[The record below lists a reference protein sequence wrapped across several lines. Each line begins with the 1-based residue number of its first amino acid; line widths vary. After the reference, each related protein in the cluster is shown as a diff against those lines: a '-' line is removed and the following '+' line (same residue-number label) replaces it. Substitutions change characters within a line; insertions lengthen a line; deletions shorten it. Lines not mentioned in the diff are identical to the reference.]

1 MLEIYSGLPQLKF
14 IFVLFISFFSFFT
27 ANNSKAAEKINIKF
41 EEMSIPFTIN
51 QLSNLESYKN
61 DSTEVIDWFKKNGFL
76 KLFEI
81 SKFLDFPVFKEESLN
96 RQVLRSWVGRKI
108 LSELSNTI
116 LIPNDNDG
124 NEIFNTI
131 ENLLEVKKE
140 VSTLD
145 ILKALPSEEIALDI
159 DNLILIISSWKN
171 ELAKQQNLVEK
182 LKSLEKTNNRL
193 LKNRLTGYDPET
205 ITVNRKVYY
214 SHRVDPLTIELW
226 KRKDETSEKDLI
238 IFMPGLGGNI
248 NNFKWIGSELSK
260 RGWPVLFVDHEGSN
274 SETLLEVLEGNDVI
288 PSSADLFLYRFKDLD
303 AVIKAHNNGKYGL
316 ANNSYILMGHSLGA
330 LVAFLYEGNLPKEG
344 LNNRCNIALKDFAV
358 TNLSKLLQCQ
368 LSEIPLP
375 EINNLNKAKGIIG
388 FNSFGSLV
396 WPKEKDSGI
405 EMPVLFIGGTY
416 DLITPLISEQFK
428 VFLSTTSNPL
438 NRFLII
444 EGASHFSPIRIS
456 ENYSK
461 DIESNDIFKI
471 NKSFIGSNPNLVQNL
486 SLKVIIEFLENMKKN
501 ESIKIMKNQT
511 ESNLDFHILD
521 RKTLK
526 NIINN

>member
-1 MLEIYSGLPQLKF
+1 MKF

-51 QLSNLESYKN
+51 QLSNLENYKN

-116 LIPNDNDG
+116 LVPNDKDG
-124 NEIFNTI
+124 IEIFNTI

-145 ILKALPSEEIALDI
+145 ILKALPSEEISLDI

-171 ELAKQQNLVEK
+171 ELAKQQNLIEK
-182 LKSLEKTNNRL
+182 LNSLEKTNSYF
-193 LKNRLTGYDPET
+193 LKKKANEYDPE
-205 ITVNRKVYY
+205 ILIVNRKVYS
-214 SHRVDPLTIELW
+214 SHRVDPLKIELW
-226 KRKDETSEKDLI
+226 RSTTETSEKDLI
-238 IFMPGLGGNI
+238 IFMPGLGGDI
-248 NNFKWIGSELSK
+248 KNFRWIGNELSK
-260 RGWPVLFVDHEGSN
+260 RGWPILFIDHKGSN
-274 SETLLEVLEGNDVI
+274 SAALLEVLEGSNVI
-288 PSSADLFLYRFKDLD
+288 PSSVDLFLYRIKDLA
-303 AVIKAHNNGKYGL
+303 AVIKAHNNGKFGL
-316 ANNSYILMGHSLGA
+316 ENNSYILMGHSLGA
-330 LVAFLYEGNLPKEG
+330 LIAFLYEGNLPMDG
-344 LNNRCNIALKDFAV
+344 LNERCKIALKDLSL
-358 TNLSKLLQCQ
+358 TNLSKLVQCQ
-368 LSEIPLP
+368 LNEIPLP
-375 EINNLNKAKGIIG
+375 KINNQNKAKGIIG
-388 FNSFGSLV
+388 FNSFGSII
-396 WPKEKDSGI
+396 WPKESDSGI

-428 VFLSTTSNPL
+428 IFLSTKSNPS

-444 EGASHFSPIRIS
+444 EGASHFSPIRIN
-456 ENYSK
+456 ENDSK
-461 DIESNDIFKI
+461 DIESDDIFKI

-486 SLKVIIEFLENMKKN
+486 SLKVIIEFLENIKNN
-501 ESIKIMKNQT
+501 ESVKIMKNQK
-511 ESNLDFHILD
+511 EANLDFHILD

-526 NIINN
+526 EIIKN